1 MEGRERAKG
10 PQKSSEYDS
19 QEERN
24 LNMGTDFFFLNEKSS
39 YMVLKLMGRRGTG
52 GILMRQGLY
61 SIPFPDL
68 NIQSWSECT
77 HIHCGALQNAQD
89 LNA

>member
-1 MEGRERAKG
+1 
-10 PQKSSEYDS
+10 
-19 QEERN
+19 
-24 LNMGTDFFFLNEKSS
+24 
-39 YMVLKLMGRRGTG
+39 MVLKLMGRRGTG